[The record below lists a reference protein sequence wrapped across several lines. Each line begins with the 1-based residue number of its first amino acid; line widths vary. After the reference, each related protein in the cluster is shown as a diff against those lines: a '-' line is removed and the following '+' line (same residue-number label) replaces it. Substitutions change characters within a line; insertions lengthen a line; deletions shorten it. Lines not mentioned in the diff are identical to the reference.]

1 MSTPLIDHN
10 DDLTR
15 LKVEGYDISIV
26 SNNVVVRGVPYV
38 NKEKNILF
46 GTLYCPLTLSADEVL
61 PPSDHTARFMGEHP
75 CDQFGTE
82 NGSFVNSFSEHNLT
96 PEIIGN
102 YYFSSKPQ
110 RGNYTNY
117 YSKITKYIDLLSAPA
132 KSLAPGVSAQN
143 FNFQE
148 YSDNS
153 IFKYPDTNITRAEI
167 SHISDKLKG
176 QKIAIVGLG
185 GTGSFLLDFVSK
197 TPVQQI
203 SLFDG
208 DEMLNHNAFRMPGTM
223 TVDQLKERPS
233 KVSFFK
239 KRYEVFRDGII
250 EHEVFID
257 ESNLTLLDNHDFVFL
272 AIDNSK
278 AKKPIIEHLIAS
290 KMPFVDLGMGISVVG
305 NSLRGTIRK
314 TLITPENSSYLKRI
328 SIEDNGIDD
337 LYSQNIQ
344 ISELNA
350 FNAILGIISW
360 KKLYGFYS
368 TEDTFYNS
376 VFIVD
381 EEEINNEA

>member
-1 MSTPLIDHN
+1 MSTPQIDLN
-10 DDLTR
+10 DDLKR

-26 SNNVVVRGVPYV
+26 NNNVVVRGIPYV

-46 GTLYCPLTLSADEVL
+46 GTLYCPLTLSADKIL
-61 PPSDHTARFMGEHP
+61 PPSDHTSRFMGELP
-75 CDQFGTE
+75 CDQFGAE
-82 NGSFVNSFSEHNLT
+82 NRSFVNSSSVHHLT

-110 RGNYTNY
+110 NGNFDDY

-132 KSLAPGVSAQN
+132 KSLIPGISAQN
-143 FNFQE
+143 YSQE
-148 YSDNS
+148 YSDNI

-167 SHISDKLKG
+167 SHISDKIKG

-197 TPVQQI
+197 TPVQHI
-203 SLFDG
+203 SIFDG
-208 DEMLNHNAFRMPGTM
+208 DEMLNHNAFRMPGAM
-223 TVDQLKERPS
+223 TIGELKERPS
-233 KVSFFK
+233 KVSYFK
-239 KRYEVFRDGII
+239 KKYEVLREGIK

-257 ESNLTLLDNHDFVFL
+257 ESNVTLLDNHDFIFL

-278 AKKPIIEHLIAS
+278 AKKPIVDHLVAS
-290 KMPFVDLGMGISVVG
+290 NIPFVDLGMGISVVG

-314 TLITPENSSYLKRI
+314 TLITPENSSNLKKI
-328 SIEDNGIDD
+328 SMEDNEIDD

-350 FNAILGIISW
+350 LNAILGIITW
-360 KKLYGFYS
+360 KKMYGFYS
-368 TEDTFYNS
+368 TEATFYNS
-376 VFIVD
+376 IFIVD
-381 EEEINNEA
+381 EEELSNET